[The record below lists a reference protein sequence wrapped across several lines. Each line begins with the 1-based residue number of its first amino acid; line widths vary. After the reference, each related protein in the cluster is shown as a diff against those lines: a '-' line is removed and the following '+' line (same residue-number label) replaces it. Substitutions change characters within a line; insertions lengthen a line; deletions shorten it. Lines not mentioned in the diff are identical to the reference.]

1 MIIMANIVVIDD
13 HPTILKLL
21 ANLCRQMGHDVMAFD
36 NGIGGLEAVREL
48 RPELALV
55 DRRLGDLDGLEI
67 VERVRQECPETRCV
81 MVSALQETRDIV
93 QAVRRGACNYVTKP
107 FSPEEIADAVNQALA
122 EEPEPMKRQV
132 VIVSNVGFP
141 AAA

>member
-1 MIIMANIVVIDD
+1 MIIMANIIVIDD

>member
-1 MIIMANIVVIDD
+1 MIIMANIIVIDD
-13 HPTILKLL
+13 HPTVLKLL

-107 FSPEEIADAVNQALA
+107 FSSEEIADAVNQALA

-132 VIVSNVGFP
+132 VIVSNVGIP